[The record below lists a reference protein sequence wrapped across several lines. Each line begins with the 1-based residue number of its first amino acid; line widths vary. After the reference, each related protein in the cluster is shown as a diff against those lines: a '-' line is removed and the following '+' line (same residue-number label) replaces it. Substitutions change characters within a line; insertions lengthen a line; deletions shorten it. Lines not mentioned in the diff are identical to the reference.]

1 MAGRCSEAELSLPYL
16 PFVEAIGNYLTGQD
30 TGQVAARLGPA
41 AAELGE
47 LFPQLSS
54 GQPEPRAGDPG
65 QAKLRLFEAIVS
77 LLGTTAAEGA
87 LLLVVEDV
95 HWADASSRE
104 LLDHLPRRLA
114 GLSALVLVTYR
125 SDELHRTHPL
135 PPTLQSW
142 RPSGLAEVVELE
154 PLTAAGVGEMIAAIL
169 EVDDADAELRDLLY
183 ERSEGN
189 PFVLEEMLKE
199 ALGDGAAAPGQAVSP
214 GLDRAREEQPA

>member
-54 GQPEPRAGDPG
+54 GQPEPRGGDPG

-95 HWADASSRE
+95 HWADASS
-104 LLDHLPRRLA
+104 
-114 GLSALVLVTYR
+114 TR
-125 SDELHRTHPL
+125 S
-135 PPTLQSW
+135 
-142 RPSGLAEVVELE
+142 G
-154 PLTAAGVGEMIAAIL
+154 
-169 EVDDADAELRDLLY
+169 
-183 ERSEGN
+183 
-189 PFVLEEMLKE
+189 
-199 ALGDGAAAPGQAVSP
+199 
-214 GLDRAREEQPA
+214 